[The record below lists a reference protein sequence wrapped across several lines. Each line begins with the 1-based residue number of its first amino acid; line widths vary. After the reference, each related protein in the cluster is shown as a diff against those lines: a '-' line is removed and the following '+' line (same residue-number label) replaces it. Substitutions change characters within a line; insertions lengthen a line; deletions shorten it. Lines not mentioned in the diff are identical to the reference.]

1 MCILLSWLFGSDNET
16 EEDEELMMY
25 EEEEGECDD

>member
-1 MCILLSWLFGSDNET
+1 MCILLSWLFGRDNET

>member
-1 MCILLSWLFGSDNET
+1 MCILQSWLFGRDNET

>member
-1 MCILLSWLFGSDNET
+1 MCILLSWLFGRDNEI